1 MFKNKGLEVILCVH
15 IQEIVNSF
23 SSNAKL
29 GMRVYHFFQS
39 CFFKCGRLIWLCT
52 FYVDFAQIKKKILIE
67 CIELLLNR
75 IHEYQMHFFSCRQNN
90 FGLQIKQY

>member
-39 CFFKCGRLIWLCT
+39 CFFKCGRLIWLYK
-52 FYVDFAQIKKKILIE
+52 FYVDFAQIRNKMLNE
-67 CIELLLNR
+67 CTGLLLNR
-75 IHEYQMHFFSCRQNN
+75 IREYHGQSDASLFVQT
-90 FGLQIKQY
+90 K